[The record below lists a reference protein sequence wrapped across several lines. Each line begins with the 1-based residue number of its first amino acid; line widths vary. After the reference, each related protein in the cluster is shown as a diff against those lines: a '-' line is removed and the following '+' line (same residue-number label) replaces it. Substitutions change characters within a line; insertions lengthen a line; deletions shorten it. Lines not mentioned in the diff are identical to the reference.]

1 MPNHK
6 SAIKRVRQNEKRRSR
21 NRHVIAS
28 LRTAVKTTRAAIE
41 AAEPEAIKAAF
52 PKALRALNRAAAKG
66 VIHQKQASRKIGRLT
81 KAVNDALKG

>member
-6 SAIKRVRQNEKRRSR
+6 SAEKRVRQNEKRRTR
-21 NRHVIAS
+21 NRHVLS
-28 LRTAVKTTRAAIE
+28 TLRTAVKSVRTAIAE
-41 AAEPEAIKAAF
+41 AETETIKATF

-81 KAVNDALKG
+81 KAVNEALKG